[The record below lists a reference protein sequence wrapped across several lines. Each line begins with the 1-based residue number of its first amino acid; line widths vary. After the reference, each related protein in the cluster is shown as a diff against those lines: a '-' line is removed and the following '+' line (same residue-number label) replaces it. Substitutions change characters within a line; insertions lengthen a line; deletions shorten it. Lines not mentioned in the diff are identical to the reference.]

1 MLKTLLLSMLIIAI
15 CIALMSVKL
24 IFQKNGKFDSMHI
37 HDSDAMKERGIHCV
51 VDQDKEARKHNKAF

>member
-24 IFQKNGKFDSMHI
+24 IFQKNGKFHSMHI
-37 HDSDAMKERGIHCV
+37 HDSDAMKKRGIRCV
-51 VDQDKEARKHNKAF
+51 VDQDREARKQDKAF